1 MFSLLIRNA
10 LTYLRGDSYNKGSKL
25 LIINAFSDLTA
36 RKNLATIQ
44 TLTQGYDF
52 VIVVNKE
59 LTLGLDKKSLRK
71 ITIIN

>member
-1 MFSLLIRNA
+1 M
-10 LTYLRGDSYNKGSKL
+10 
-25 LIINAFSDLTA
+25 TA